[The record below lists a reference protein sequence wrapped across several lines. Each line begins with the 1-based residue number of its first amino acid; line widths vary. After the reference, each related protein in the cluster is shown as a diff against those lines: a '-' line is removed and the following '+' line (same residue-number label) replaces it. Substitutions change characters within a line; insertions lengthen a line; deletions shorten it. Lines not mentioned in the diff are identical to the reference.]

1 VEIDDRFVAATPEGV
16 SLEFVLAG
24 LGSRF
29 LAILLDLILQAAVI
43 AIVVLALTKLIG
55 FSTPTRQYVTTG
67 AISLV
72 GVLLIL
78 GYFVLFESLNAGR
91 TPGKAM
97 TGLRVVRVT
106 GGPVGLRASLLRNVV
121 RLVDWLPSLYA
132 VGAVLILATRNHQRL
147 GDMLA
152 GTLVVRERTAVS
164 RLATGTAWNHQSQWG
179 APAWSNGP
187 PPGTPPAGAATW
199 PGAAGPGWAS
209 QRWLPPELSH
219 WDVTNVSAPELDL
232 VNRFLAGRGGYTA
245 EARSRLASDLA
256 SRLWPRVAGP
266 TGPMDPEAFLEAVV
280 LVKSVRG

>member
-29 LAILLDLILQAAVI
+29 LAVFLDLLIQAAAIAVI
-43 AIVVLALTKLIG
+43 VLALVKGIG
-55 FSTPTRQYVTTG
+55 FSTPARLYVTTG

-106 GGPVGLRASLLRNVV
+106 GGPVGVRASLLRNVV

-132 VGAVLILATRNHQRL
+132 VGAILILVTRNHQRL

-164 RLATGTAWNHQSQWG
+164 RLATGTAWNHQAQ
-179 APAWSNGP
+179 
-187 PPGTPPAGAATW
+187 
-199 PGAAGPGWAS
+199 
-209 QRWLPPELSH
+209 WLPPELSH
-219 WDVTNVSAPELDL
+219 WDVTNVSTPELDV
-232 VNRFLAGRGGYTA
+232 VNRFLVGRAGYSP
-245 EARSRLASDLA
+245 EARGRLASDLA

-266 TGPMDPEAFLEAVV
+266 TGPMDPEAFLEAIV

>member
-29 LAILLDLILQAAVI
+29 VAIFLDLIIQAV
-43 AIVVLALTKLIG
+43 AIVIIVWALIKSIG
-55 FSTPTRQYVTTG
+55 FSSPTRQYVTTG

-91 TPGKAM
+91 SPGKAM
-97 TGLRVVRVT
+97 TGLRVVRIT
-106 GGPVGLRASLLRNVV
+106 GGPVGVRASLLRNVV

-132 VGAVLILATRNHQRL
+132 AGAILILASRNNQRL

-164 RLATGTAWNHQSQWG
+164 RLATGTAWNQQAQWGGPTWTDASNPG
-179 APAWSNGP
+179 APAWPGP
-187 PPGTPPAGAATW
+187 P
-199 PGAAGPGWAS
+199 GPGRAS
-209 QRWLPPELSH
+209 PRWLPPELVH
-219 WDVTNVSAPELDL
+219 WDVTNVNAQELAI
-232 VNRFLAGRGGYTA
+232 VQRFLAGRGGYTA
-245 EARSRLASDLA
+245 AARSALASDLA

-266 TGPMDPEAFLEAVV
+266 TGPMDAEMFLEAVV
-280 LVKSVRG
+280 LVKSARG

>member
-29 LAILLDLILQAAVI
+29 LAVLLDLLIQAAAIAVI
-43 AIVVLALTKLIG
+43 VLALVKSIG
-55 FSTPTRQYVTTG
+55 FSTPTRGYVTSG

-78 GYFVLFESLNAGR
+78 GYFVLFESLNDGR

-106 GGPVGLRASLLRNVV
+106 GGPVGVRASLLRNVV

-132 VGAVLILATRNHQRL
+132 VGAILILATRNHQRL

-164 RLATGTAWNHQSQWG
+164 RLAAGTAWNHQAQWG

-187 PPGTPPAGAATW
+187 PPGVSPAGAATW
-199 PGAAGPGWAS
+199 PGARGPGWAS
-209 QRWLPPELSH
+209 PQWLPPELSH
-219 WDVTNVSAPELDL
+219 WDVTNVSAPELDV
-232 VNRFLAGRGGYTA
+232 VNRFLVGRGGYSA
-245 EARSRLASDLA
+245 EARGRLASDLA